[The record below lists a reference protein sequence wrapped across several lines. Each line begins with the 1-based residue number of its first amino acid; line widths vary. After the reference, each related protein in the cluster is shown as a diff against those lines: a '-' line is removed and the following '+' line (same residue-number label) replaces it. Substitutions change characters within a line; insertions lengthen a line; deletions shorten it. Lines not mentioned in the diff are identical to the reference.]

1 MNYKKIIG
9 KRIYLSPISID
20 DYKLYTEWVN
30 DFEVGL
36 GVTFNKLV
44 LNEESEKSAL
54 ERLSKN
60 GYNFGIVELE
70 TDKLIGNVGF
80 PAIDQI
86 NRKATVGIFIG
97 DKEYWND
104 GYGGE
109 ALSLLLD
116 FGFNVLNLNS
126 INLTV
131 LEFNKP
137 AIRCYEKIGF
147 KEAGRLREAVIAGGQ
162 KFAEI
167 KMDILA
173 REFESPV
180 LNDILNKRMNR

>member
-1 MNYKKIIG
+1 MGYKKIIG
-9 KRIYLSPISID
+9 KRIYLSPISSNN
-20 DYKLYTEWVN
+20 YKLYTEWVN
-30 DFEVGL
+30 DFEVMLGL
-36 GVTFNKLV
+36 SLNKRV
-44 LNEESEKSAL
+44 ITEESQKSFLESSSGNKYDFGIIAL
-54 ERLSKN
+54 ES
-60 GYNFGIVELE
+60 
-70 TDKLIGNVGF
+70 DKLIGNVGF
-80 PAIDQI
+80 TSVDQI

-131 LEFNKP
+131 FEYNKP

-167 KMDILA
+167 EMDILA